1 MHKVLNETT
10 VSTNYEFL
18 AYTNSVHFTPQQS
31 SCKNGNTNE
40 QYNLPSCA
48 TCEIIRTNNIISCKD
63 LHHNCGMYMSV

>member
-48 TCEIIRTNNIISCKD
+48 TCEIIRTNMYHTKICIITVTCTC
-63 LHHNCGMYMSV
+63 LFE